1 MKFNEAAKII
11 KDMEKSA
18 KAISEMVD
26 VMGVMAINHYKK
38 SFINGGF
45 TDEGFV
51 AWQKRKRTKGNQG
64 RAILVKTGRLKRS
77 LVARKSGR
85 YAVKITSNVPYANVH
100 NEGLTINKKERQH
113 TLNFNIRKDGRSRS
127 SKAKKANFQ
136 QDVTIGAH
144 SIKMPKRQFVGYSGM
159 LSAKIELRLRNKI
172 QRIFK

>member
-51 AWQKRKRTKGNQG
+51 AWQKRKREDRG
-64 RAILVKTGRLKRS
+64 RYAKNAGSRAVLVKTGKLKRS
-77 LVARKSGR
+77 LVAKKFGR
-85 YAVKITSNVPYANVH
+85 YAVRITSNVNYANVH
-100 NEGLTINKKERQH
+100 NEGLRA
-113 TLNFNIRKDGRSRS
+113 GRG
-127 SKAKKANFQ
+127 KGF
-136 QDVTIGAH
+136 T
-144 SIKMPKRQFVGYSGM
+144 MPKRQFVGYSGM

>member
-100 NEGLTINKKERQH
+100 NEGLRA
-113 TLNFNIRKDGRSRS
+113 GRG
-127 SKAKKANFQ
+127 KGF
-136 QDVTIGAH
+136 T
-144 SIKMPKRQFVGYSGM
+144 MPKRQFVGYSGM

>member
-45 TDEGFV
+45 TDETSQL
-51 AWQKRKRTKGNQG
+51 WKHRKREDRG
-64 RAILVKTGRLKRS
+64 RYAKNAGSRAVLVKTGKLKRS
-77 LVARKSGR
+77 LVAKKFGR
-85 YAVKITSNVPYANVH
+85 YAVRITSNVNYANVH
-100 NEGLTINKKERQH
+100 NEGLRA
-113 TLNFNIRKDGRSRS
+113 GRG
-127 SKAKKANFQ
+127 KGF
-136 QDVTIGAH
+136 T
-144 SIKMPKRQFVGYSGM
+144 MPKRQFVGYSGM

>member
-45 TDEGFV
+45 TDETLQL
-51 AWQKRKRTKGNQG
+51 WKHRKREDRG
-64 RAILVKTGRLKRS
+64 RYAKNAGSRAVLVKTGKLKRS
-77 LVARKSGR
+77 LVAKKFGR
-85 YAVKITSNVPYANVH
+85 YAVRITSNVNYANVH
-100 NEGLTINKKERQH
+100 NEGLRA
-113 TLNFNIRKDGRSRS
+113 GRG
-127 SKAKKANFQ
+127 KGF
-136 QDVTIGAH
+136 T
-144 SIKMPKRQFVGYSGM
+144 MPKRQFVGYSGM

>member
-45 TDEGFV
+45 TDETLQL
-51 AWQKRKRTKGNQG
+51 WKHRKREDRG
-64 RAILVKTGRLKRS
+64 RYAKNAGSRAVLVKTGKLKRS
-77 LVARKSGR
+77 LVAKKFGR
-85 YAVKITSNVPYANVH
+85 YAVRITSNVNYANVH
-100 NEGLTINKKERQH
+100 NEGLRA
-113 TLNFNIRKDGRSRS
+113 GRG
-127 SKAKKANFQ
+127 KGF
-136 QDVTIGAH
+136 T
-144 SIKMPKRQFVGYSGM
+144 MPKRQFVGYSGM

-172 QRIFK
+172 ERIFK

>member
-1 MKFNEAAKII
+1 MKFNEARKIV
-11 KDMEKSA
+11 KDMQMAEKTIA
-18 KAISEMVD
+18 DMVET
-26 VMGVMAINHYKK
+26 MGVYAINHYKK
-38 SFINGGF
+38 SFTDGGF
-45 TDEGFV
+45 TDLSFK
-51 AWQKRKRTKGNQG
+51 AWKQRKRSRDNQG

-113 TLNFNIRKDGRSRS
+113 TLNFNIRKDGRSRF

>member
-85 YAVKITSNVPYANVH
+85 YAVRITSNVNYANVH
-100 NEGLTINKKERQH
+100 NEGLRA
-113 TLNFNIRKDGRSRS
+113 GRG
-127 SKAKKANFQ
+127 KGF
-136 QDVTIGAH
+136 T
-144 SIKMPKRQFVGYSGM
+144 MPKRQFVGYSGM

>member
-38 SFINGGF
+38 SFTDGGF
-45 TDEGFV
+45 TDETLQL
-51 AWQKRKRTKGNQG
+51 WKHRKREDRG
-64 RAILVKTGRLKRS
+64 RYAKNAGSRAVLVKTGKLKRS
-77 LVARKSGR
+77 LVAKKFGR
-85 YAVKITSNVPYANVH
+85 YAVRITSNVNYANVH
-100 NEGLTINKKERQH
+100 NEGLRA
-113 TLNFNIRKDGRSRS
+113 GRG
-127 SKAKKANFQ
+127 KGFIMK
-136 QDVTIGAH
+136 
-144 SIKMPKRQFVGYSGM
+144 KRQFVGYSGM